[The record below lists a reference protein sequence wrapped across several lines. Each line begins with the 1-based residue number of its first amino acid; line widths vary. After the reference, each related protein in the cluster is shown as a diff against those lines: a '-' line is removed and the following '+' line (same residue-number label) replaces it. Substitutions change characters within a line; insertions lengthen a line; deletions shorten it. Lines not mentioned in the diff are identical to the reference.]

1 MIPSDKE
8 KKVISDMIDHCIDI
22 YAKRDTWYSKIIKSF
37 VTESALCAIE
47 VKNIPQGIGSFFSS
61 KPDELHDFQ
70 PTSHATCMKGL
81 GENIT
86 NVQKASTSLTDKLLA
101 SSCDQ
106 SRLAD
111 DSAEL
116 IEKQTETIKECISLA
131 SENAQ
136 KITCLQKELF
146 QARRELLST
155 KLLKSPENMQAMQIY
170 MASITEKISTYEKVE
185 GKLLDEIHHSDT
197 LEARCTKLTDSVVKL
212 ATQNKSQK
220 EKIADLEQE
229 LSSHSPRGVI

>member
-1 MIPSDKE
+1 MISNNGKPKSESVNAFGKLAVNIQKLIE
-8 KKVISDMIDHCIDI
+8 HPVKKIADYFTLSCFAH
-22 YAKRDTWYSKIIKSF
+22 
-37 VTESALCAIE
+37 E
-47 VKNIPQGIGSFFSS
+47 
-61 KPDELHDFQ
+61 ELNDLEL
-70 PTSHATCMKGL
+70 TSHATCMKEL
-81 GENIT
+81 GENISK
-86 NVQKASTSLTDKLLA
+86 VQKGSLSLTDKLLDT
-101 SSCDQ
+101 SCDQ

-170 MASITEKISTYEKVE
+170 MASIAEKISNYEKVE
-185 GKLLDEIHHSDT
+185 GKLLDEMQHSDK
-197 LEARCTKLTDSVVKL
+197 LEARCIKLTDSVVKL

-229 LSSHSPRGVI
+229 LSSHSPRGAI